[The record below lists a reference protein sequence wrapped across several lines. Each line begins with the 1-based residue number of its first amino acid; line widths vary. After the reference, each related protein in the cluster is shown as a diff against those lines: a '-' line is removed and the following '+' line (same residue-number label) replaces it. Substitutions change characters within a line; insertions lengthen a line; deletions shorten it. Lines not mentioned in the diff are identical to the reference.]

1 MKRIVTLMLCLVL
14 TVGIYPFQTDAATET
29 EKQRISDQIRDIYWM
44 TLSETGMESLHGY
57 CGTMAGWE
65 LYFMGVTETA
75 VTQNGNE
82 MYDILSDGDKLT
94 QGYSA
99 HCYPVSQYTL
109 EEALYTVTGGGTQD
123 VYDLMVGFQWTNTA
137 AGSLYGHVV
146 VIHAILD
153 GMVYFSEGF
162 STPFQS
168 EPSEPMLCTISE
180 FAAFYDSWASF
191 EGLIHFTEGSYVA
204 GCDTYGCSLFVSCKE
219 AAQLRT
225 QPSEEK
231 GEVTRTVQ
239 AGERLY
245 ADALCQNDL
254 GEQYYRIVEDGGEYF
269 IPAEYTEPVWFTDD
283 GLTVSDIALPEQVK
297 AGKGFRISG
306 TIRSERSRISGV
318 LIEVT
323 NEMGQVVT
331 GCEIEKSS
339 YMVDLNSD
347 SVNTRVDIRNL
358 PEGRYTYSVYCDV
371 SNAYCAEGKI
381 VENTQRIAV
390 ASSSF
395 TVGQTDP
402 QGVETMLSSQRRAT
416 KNGWRYEDGK
426 WFYYENNACRTG
438 WFCYE
443 GVDYYLQEDGSAAT
457 GWQEINGKM
466 RYFSETGAMRIGWL
480 TTHEGTYY
488 MLSNGATAI
497 GQIAVGESRYFFG
510 EDGKMLTDT
519 TVELD
524 GLSYSVDAA
533 GIATPNR

>member
-1 MKRIVTLMLCLVL
+1 MKRILALMICFVL
-14 TVGIYPFQTDAATET
+14 TVGMFPFQTDAATET
-29 EKQRISDQIRDIYWM
+29 EKQRISNQIRDIYWM
-44 TLSETGMESLHGY
+44 TLSETGMDSLHGY

-82 MYDILSDGDKLT
+82 MYDLLSNGDKLT
-94 QGYSA
+94 QGYTA
-99 HCYPVSQYTL
+99 HCYPVSRYTL
-109 EEALYTVTGGGTQD
+109 EEALYTVTDGGKRD

-162 STPFQS
+162 TTPFQP
-168 EPSEPMLCTISE
+168 EPSEPMICTIEE
-180 FAAFYDSWASF
+180 FAEYYDSWASF

-204 GCDTYGCSLFVSCKE
+204 GCDTYGSSLFIAVKE
-219 AAQLRT
+219 ASPMYAQPT
-225 QPSEEK
+225 A
-231 GEVTRTVQ
+231 GDANVIRTVP

-245 ADALCQNDL
+245 ANALCQNDL
-254 GEQYYRIVEDGGEYF
+254 GEQYYRIVEAGGEYF
-269 IPAEYTEPVWFTDD
+269 ISAEYTEPIWFTDD
-283 GLTVSDIALPEQVK
+283 GLTVSDIALPEQLK
-297 AGKGFRISG
+297 AGSGFRVSG

-358 PEGRYTYSVYCDV
+358 PEGNYTYRIYCDV
-371 SNAYCAEGKI
+371 SNCYSAEGRI
-381 VENTQRIAV
+381 VENTQRITV
-390 ASSSF
+390 ATKNF
-395 TVGQTDP
+395 TIGQADP
-402 QGVETMLSSQRRAT
+402 KAVETMLSTQRRT
-416 KNGWRYEDGK
+416 SKNGWRYEDNK
-426 WFYYENNACRTG
+426 WFYYEDDVCRTG

-466 RYFSETGAMRIGWL
+466 RYFSQTGAMRIGWL
-480 TTHEGTYY
+480 NTPEGTYY
-488 MLSNGATAI
+488 MLSNGAP
-497 GQIAVGESRYFFG
+497 AVGAVQIDNQQYLFNEQG
-510 EDGKMLTDT
+510 ILMTDNN
-519 TVELD
+519 
-524 GLSYSVDAA
+524 S
-533 GIATPNR
+533 IN